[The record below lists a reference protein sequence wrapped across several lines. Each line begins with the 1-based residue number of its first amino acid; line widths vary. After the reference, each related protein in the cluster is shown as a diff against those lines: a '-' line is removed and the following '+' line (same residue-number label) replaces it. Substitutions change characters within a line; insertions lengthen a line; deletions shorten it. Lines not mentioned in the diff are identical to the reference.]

1 MNKQLLTCHP
11 ISLSTGRTGRRKSPQ
26 TRWLHFEWTRSR
38 NAKRREVA
46 HHSTMKQSEYSYAP
60 DSVPVFRH
68 CCSCLIARIHCHKE
82 LHVLYHEKRLIRLP
96 GRVSRKEREE
106 RDNRA
111 LRSDCSNY
119 VRGHTTDLPHRSR
132 VHGVNQHQRHDLVS
146 FDIVDRESDCL
157 KQVLF
162 VTLERKSVRESSNDA
177 DSLPCSSHS
186 PSLLTHGTCTRP
198 SRTSFD
204 AQRTL
209 LPHQIRV
216 YLLFS

>member
-1 MNKQLLTCHP
+1 MKHSYQL
-11 ISLSTGRTGRRKSPQ
+11 
-26 TRWLHFEWTRSR
+26 
-38 NAKRREVA
+38 
-46 HHSTMKQSEYSYAP
+46 YAP

-68 CCSCLIARIHCHKE
+68 CCGCLIARIHCHKE

-119 VRGHTTDLPHRSR
+119 MRGHTLTYLIEVQCIRDAQR
-132 VHGVNQHQRHDLVS
+132 VHGVNQHQRLDLVS
-146 FDIVDRESDCL
+146 FDVVDREPNCL
-157 KQVLF
+157 EQVLF

-186 PSLLTHGTCTRP
+186 PSLPPRDTCTRP

-209 LPHQIRV
+209 LPHQIHAF
-216 YLLFS
+216 LLFS